1 MCIKFKIVV
10 YRAKIQKKC
19 AEYKKLAVSFNKIRY
34 AQECTKKKL
43 RVFLCHSIRL
53 QYLSIKY
60 AVLRNVQRKN
70 CVFFFVIP
78 FACSIF
84 VKNKNITS
92 WKYA

>member
-1 MCIKFKIVV
+1 MYIKFKIIV
-10 YRAKIQKKC
+10 YRAKIQKNAQNTKNLQ
-19 AEYKKLAVSFNKIRY
+19 YLLIRY
-34 AQECTKKKL
+34 AT
-43 RVFLCHSIRL
+43 
-53 QYLSIKY
+53 
-60 AVLRNVQRKN
+60 LRNVQRKN

>member
-1 MCIKFKIVV
+1 MYIKFKIIV

-43 RVFLCHSIRL
+43 RIFLCHSIRL

-60 AVLRNVQRKN
+60 ATLRIV
-70 CVFFFVIP
+70 
-78 FACSIF
+78 
-84 VKNKNITS
+84 
-92 WKYA
+92 